1 MGFWSKLFGKQQQR
15 ATMESAEDDS
25 AQEDEIGQSEEQQRA
40 SALCDDL
47 MQQYSR
53 AHGDPQ
59 RQRVIL
65 AQAAQAAKASG
76 DMLQQMQ
83 VVTTLNE
90 WERRHKR

>member
-1 MGFWSKLFGKQQQR
+1 MGFWSELFGKEKQR
-15 ATMESAEDDS
+15 VPIESCEEYSAEE
-25 AQEDEIGQSEEQQRA
+25 EDAGRSEQQRA
-40 SALCDDL
+40 SAELFEDL
-47 MQQYSR
+47 MQQYSK
-53 AHGDPQ
+53 AHADPQ

-65 AQAAQAAKASG
+65 AQAAEAAKASG